1 MIARQVYENLLKD
14 KDEKIKELKVSLHI
28 HKYKHSL
35 LKKKFRHNW
44 MN

>member
-28 HKYKHSL
+28 HKHSL
-35 LKKKFRHNW
+35 FKKTNLDTIG
-44 MN
+44 